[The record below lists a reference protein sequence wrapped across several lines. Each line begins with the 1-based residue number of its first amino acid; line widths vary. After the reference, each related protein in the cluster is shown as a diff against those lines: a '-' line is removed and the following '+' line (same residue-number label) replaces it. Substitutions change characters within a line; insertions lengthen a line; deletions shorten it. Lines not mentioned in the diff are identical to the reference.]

1 MVQYDPF
8 DHEIIYGNPHSVYQQ
23 LRDESPVH
31 YVPQWDC
38 WALSRFQDIW
48 DACVD
53 AKSYSAAR
61 GTTPAHLL
69 TKVQQVTP
77 TLNNMDAPDHT
88 RLRAE
93 MRKFFMPG
101 RLAKL
106 IPTFEGFVDDAIA
119 EFEERGE
126 CDAVT
131 EFAQVVATLVG
142 CEVAGFPREDA
153 AELRSLV
160 DRFFDR
166 DPEVQGMTETGLEA
180 LQGMFE
186 YFARL
191 SAKRRTQPER
201 YDPIGILHKFEVD
214 GKKLSDEDVGSHLFL
229 LLVGGTDTF
238 PKVFANLLLRLH
250 ENPDVRAAV
259 TRDPDLGLAAF
270 NEAVRV
276 DMPTQL
282 MCRLLLEDK
291 EIHGHQL
298 REGQPV
304 VLLYASANRDERE
317 FPDPER
323 YDIQRQPPRS
333 LSFSHGTHA
342 CIGLH
347 VARLEGRIAL
357 RKLLERFPNYE
368 IDTSRLERYATEFV
382 QGYSSM
388 PTRWRT

>member
-1 MVQYDPF
+1 
-8 DHEIIYGNPHSVYQQ
+8 
-23 LRDESPVH
+23 
-31 YVPQWDC
+31 
-38 WALSRFQDIW
+38 
-48 DACVD
+48 
-53 AKSYSAAR
+53 
-61 GTTPAHLL
+61 
-69 TKVQQVTP
+69 
-77 TLNNMDAPDHT
+77 
-88 RLRAE
+88 
-93 MRKFFMPG
+93 MPG

-201 YDPIGILHKFEVD
+201 YDPIGILHKFEVN

-250 ENPDVRAAV
+250 ENPDTRAAV
-259 TRDPDLGLAAF
+259 ARDPDLGLAAF